1 MATAACMCFAFN
13 SYAATKTKQTKSNTS
28 TKPVVVNNKTSQFD
42 EVFSDLG
49 AKTAD
54 TTSADLAE
62 RVRQQ
67 RALLDGKGNSQ
78 SVAKASGVTGA
89 NACDATLRKCMAE
102 KCGSD
107 FTKCAKDSTAIW
119 GDKMDSC
126 RRKTK
131 CTGHEYSLLAPEIL
145 ADRDFNERM
154 SYYNSVISCG
164 NRYNSCIFAECGTM
178 LEKCLSKS
186 DGDRAVSKCAPVA
199 KDCKEQDSG
208 MAARVM
214 SVFGDLRTFATA
226 QAEKDEKRLYE
237 LRDLMRNQCNRL
249 GAMFDERT
257 LDCVYTVNFFAGDN
271 TSTPTSSKKLYAG
284 DSFQCN
290 ANWFG
295 IDVTTFKENAYRRT
309 RAQTSASS
317 AMMGAG
323 VGVAAGL
330 LSSGAIDRALDTQ
343 RAEKAAKEE
352 CQNSGYTWEKGACN
366 KDKPYTGNKN
376 NNDDDDETGEEVTDD
391 SVNNGQSGNDEELG
405 IDEQGGNQQEVEAYT
420 ACTNSGGIMQDGEC
434 LPKEEWL
441 ARSNKCVITTNEA
454 ECKGNNSCT
463 WDEEV
468 GECSLRSD
476 SAPTPTPNQPGDTT
490 QQNDKSAPAS
500 TPQDETKP
508 VTLNLTFADKTNTV
522 KLPAT
527 IECKYTNKK
536 GKKGSQKKTAKQD
549 GKVTLTEIPL
559 NAECTIAAVNCTSRK
574 VTAKTLDGLKQFV
587 PLECETIDKCIANGG
602 KWKNNKC
609 VAGATRT
616 PDSCDLT
623 PRQVCGQGSQHGQ
636 CEWDGQ
642 SCVQKKNNT
651 VTPQSSN
658 APQTTGT
665 NAKTNTRSC
674 NLNFTALANN
684 MKLDTPI
691 DLSNCNQNTAEYI
704 QGIEQLKKA
713 CRSHNTTKI
722 LRTDKTVAYHR
733 VEEPKLESGS
743 FICKSK
749 DWFNLKEFLDGEP
762 DEWDTETHPSDA
774 ECASTCKQIKPVT
787 DPTKT
792 YFKFPGDGRHDQCL
806 KTCTPKIE
814 EACQGLIGKLYGTK
828 PVTKIV
834 KIVYKLD
841 AKDGLTYQCQFSYQ
855 K

>member
-1 MATAACMCFAFN
+1 MRQKIGIFSKICVMATAACMCFAFN
-13 SYAATKTKQTKSNTS
+13 SYAATRTKQTKSNTS

-89 NACDATLRKCMAE
+89 NSCDATLRKCMAE

-214 SVFGDLRTFATA
+214 SVFGDLRTVATA

-249 GAMFDERT
+249 GAVFDERT

-366 KDKPYTGNKN
+366 KDKPYTGG
-376 NNDDDDETGEEVTDD
+376 GEENEEEVE
-391 SVNNGQSGNDEELG
+391 VNNGHEPQGGGEGQGENDEEQT
-405 IDEQGGNQQEVEAYT
+405 IDNGGGERNDNQEEIDRYN
-420 ACTNSGGIMQDGEC
+420 ACTDSGGVMQDGEC
-434 LPKEEWL
+434 LQKDEWVARGAKCIPLDEE
-441 ARSNKCVITTNEA
+441 A
-454 ECKGNNSCT
+454 CKADSTCD
-463 WDEEV
+463 WAEEV
-468 GECSLRSD
+468 GECALKTDRPPVPNQSETQSQE
-476 SAPTPTPNQPGDTT
+476 TPT
-490 QQNDKSAPAS
+490 ARS
-500 TPQDETKP
+500 TPQDDNAL

-536 GKKGSQKKTAKQD
+536 GKKDSQKKTAKQD

-587 PLECETIDKCIANGG
+587 PLKCEIIDKCIADGN
-602 KWKNNKC
+602 KWENNKC
-609 VAGATRT
+609 VKNNELITISQLKVAVPDGLNALPEIIIECDNNTGTTDINSNTIITIKKMPPKTKCTISAKHCESYTDSVTNLKQIAWNRQSVKLDCPEIEKCLKSGSEWTGDECIGQNVELKWQTLSGRFKLDGAPIGISNIT
-616 PDSCDLT
+616 
-623 PRQVCGQGSQHGQ
+623 CGSDNTLSEQNQSITVPKDTQ
-636 CEWDGQ
+636 CE
-642 SCVQKKNNT
+642 VH
-651 VTPQSSN
+651 
-658 APQTTGT
+658 
-665 NAKTNTRSC
+665 
-674 NLNFTALANN
+674 
-684 MKLDTPI
+684 
-691 DLSNCNQNTAEYI
+691 LSNRSFVKYTAYN
-704 QGIEQLKKA
+704 LKTI
-713 CRSHNTTKI
+713 ST
-722 LRTDKTVAYHR
+722 
-733 VEEPKLESGS
+733 
-743 FICKSK
+743 
-749 DWFNLKEFLDGEP
+749 FNLK
-762 DEWDTETHPSDA
+762 S
-774 ECASTCKQIKPVT
+774 KK
-787 DPTKT
+787 K
-792 YFKFPGDGRHDQCL
+792 
-806 KTCTPKIE
+806 
-814 EACQGLIGKLYGTK
+814 
-828 PVTKIV
+828 
-834 KIVYKLD
+834 
-841 AKDGLTYQCQFSYQ
+841 
-855 K
+855 

>member
-214 SVFGDLRTFATA
+214 SVFGDLRTVATA

-249 GAMFDERT
+249 GAVFDERT

-352 CQNSGYTWEKGACN
+352 CQNSGYTWEKGTCN
-366 KDKPYTGNKN
+366 KDKPYEGNNK
-376 NNDDDDETGEEVTDD
+376 G
-391 SVNNGQSGNDEELG
+391 GG
-405 IDEQGGNQQEVEAYT
+405 EQGGGEQGGGEQGNDVLDEEQSECAEKGRVYENDTCTEKCLSEGYT
-420 ACTNSGGIMQDGEC
+420 YNADTQTCEGPTNIEEDNTFLYCTGFEDPANCDLGKCELNENGEC
-434 LPKEEWL
+434 VP
-441 ARSNKCVITTNEA
+441 
-454 ECKGNNSCT
+454 
-463 WDEEV
+463 
-468 GECSLRSD
+468 
-476 SAPTPTPNQPGDTT
+476 
-490 QQNDKSAPAS
+490 KSAS
-500 TPQDETKP
+500 QSNVSMEETPSAHTAVDPNKKVNISLQIT
-508 VTLNLTFADKTNTV
+508 DKTQTV
-522 KLPAT
+522 KLMAEIKCGTQSAKTPT
-527 IECKYTNKK
+527 I
-536 GKKGSQKKTAKQD
+536 GKKITLRNIPSTETCTISAAPYCESKDFTAGELSQGSQKFLVCPD
-549 GKVTLTEIPL
+549 
-559 NAECTIAAVNCTSRK
+559 
-574 VTAKTLDGLKQFV
+574 
-587 PLECETIDKCIANGG
+587 IDKCISDGNTWTTKNECKAKSGASDGCDKVCKGLANKLSAKNPLQVLGTAQKSCENTCTPMMETACNNFVG
-602 KWKNNKC
+602 KKYQSKKITFAKLTVTNDIQYKC
-609 VAGATRT
+609 EWSTDVPNDVDMCKDLAEVACRGR
-616 PDSCDLT
+616 
-623 PRQVCGQGSQHGQ
+623 

-642 SCVQKKNNT
+642 SCVQKK
-651 VTPQSSN
+651 
-658 APQTTGT
+658 
-665 NAKTNTRSC
+665 K
-674 NLNFTALANN
+674 
-684 MKLDTPI
+684 
-691 DLSNCNQNTAEYI
+691 
-704 QGIEQLKKA
+704 
-713 CRSHNTTKI
+713 
-722 LRTDKTVAYHR
+722 
-733 VEEPKLESGS
+733 
-743 FICKSK
+743 
-749 DWFNLKEFLDGEP
+749 
-762 DEWDTETHPSDA
+762 
-774 ECASTCKQIKPVT
+774 
-787 DPTKT
+787 
-792 YFKFPGDGRHDQCL
+792 
-806 KTCTPKIE
+806 
-814 EACQGLIGKLYGTK
+814 
-828 PVTKIV
+828 
-834 KIVYKLD
+834 
-841 AKDGLTYQCQFSYQ
+841 
-855 K
+855 

>member
-164 NRYNSCIFAECGTM
+164 NRYNSCIFAECGIM

-214 SVFGDLRTFATA
+214 SVFGDLRTVAMA

-249 GAMFDERT
+249 GAVFDERT

-295 IDVTTFKENAYRRT
+295 VDVTTFKENAYRRT

-352 CQNSGYTWEKGACN
+352 CQNSGYTWEKGTCN

-376 NNDDDDETGEEVTDD
+376 NNDDDDEETGEEVTDD
-391 SVNNGQSGNDEELG
+391 SGNNDQSGNE
-405 IDEQGGNQQEVEAYT
+405 NQQNLEQE
-420 ACTNSGGIMQDGEC
+420 CTEKGRKYANGSCTTEC
-434 LPKEEWL
+434 LAEGYEYDSTSQTCNEHSNANELFLYCSGFEEE
-441 ARSNKCVITTNEA
+441 STCDTDKCE
-454 ECKGNNSCT
+454 
-463 WDEEV
+463 W
-468 GECSLRSD
+468 
-476 SAPTPTPNQPGDTT
+476 
-490 QQNDKSAPAS
+490 NDNCVPKSAPRQNIS
-500 TPQDETKP
+500 TDETPTQTP
-508 VTLNLTFADKTNTV
+508 VAPGKNVNISLQVTDKTQTV
-522 KLPAT
+522 KLMAEIKCGTKTAKTPAL
-527 IECKYTNKK
+527 
-536 GKKGSQKKTAKQD
+536 GKKITLKNIASTETCVISATDCESKKFQAGVLAQGSQKFLVCPKID
-549 GKVTLTEIPL
+549 
-559 NAECTIAAVNCTSRK
+559 ECIT
-574 VTAKTLDGLKQFV
+574 
-587 PLECETIDKCIANGG
+587 NGG

-609 VAGATRT
+609 SGANVTAT
-616 PDSCDLT
+616 NSCELT
-623 PRQVCGQGSQHGQ
+623 PQAICGQGIQRGK
-636 CEWDGQ
+636 CEWNGTK
-642 SCVQKKNNT
+642 CVEKKNSS
-651 VTPQSSN
+651 VTPPNGNSN
-658 APQTTGT
+658 RQNGSANGGGAQ
-665 NAKTNTRSC
+665 SC
-674 NLNFTALANN
+674 NLDFTSLAKNL
-684 MKLDTPI
+684 KLDTPI
-691 DLSNCNQNTAEYI
+691 SLSNCNENTAQYI
-704 QGIEQLKKA
+704 TGTRALEKACYNYQGILVL
-713 CRSHNTTKI
+713 RSDNTT
-722 LRTDKTVAYHR
+722 VSEYR
-733 VEEPKLESGS
+733 VEPKIENNS
-743 FICKSK
+743 FVCKFKNWWDVK
-749 DWFNLKEFLDGEP
+749 DPNGRFKTP
-762 DEWDTETHPSDA
+762 DEWDTETHPSDT
-774 ECASTCKQIKPVT
+774 ECATTCNQIKSVT
-787 DPTKT
+787 DPTKNILA
-792 YFKFPGDGRHDQCL
+792 FPGEKQCL
-806 KTCTPKIE
+806 KVCTSNIQT
-814 EACQGLIGKLYGTK
+814 ACEGLIGKKDGDA
-828 PVTKIV
+828 PITKIYV
-834 KIVYKLD
+834 QYHVNNQNNLMYHCQY
-841 AKDGLTYQCQFSYQ
+841 GYQR
-855 K
+855 

>member
-78 SVAKASGVTGA
+78 SVTKASGVTGA

-214 SVFGDLRTFATA
+214 SVFGDLRTVATA

-249 GAMFDERT
+249 GAVFDERT

-391 SVNNGQSGNDEELG
+391 SGNNGQSGNE
-405 IDEQGGNQQEVEAYT
+405 NQQNLEQE
-420 ACTNSGGIMQDGEC
+420 CTEKGRKYANGSCTTEC
-434 LPKEEWL
+434 LAEGYEYDSTNQTCNEHSNANELFLYCSGFEEE
-441 ARSNKCVITTNEA
+441 STCDTDKCE
-454 ECKGNNSCT
+454 
-463 WDEEV
+463 W
-468 GECSLRSD
+468 
-476 SAPTPTPNQPGDTT
+476 
-490 QQNDKSAPAS
+490 NDNCVPKSAPRQNIS
-500 TPQDETKP
+500 TDETPTQTP
-508 VTLNLTFADKTNTV
+508 VAPGKNVNISLQVTDKTQTV
-522 KLPAT
+522 KLMAEIKCGTKTAKTPAL
-527 IECKYTNKK
+527 
-536 GKKGSQKKTAKQD
+536 GKKITLKNIASTETCVISATDCESKKFQAGVLAQGSQKFLVCPK
-549 GKVTLTEIPL
+549 
-559 NAECTIAAVNCTSRK
+559 
-574 VTAKTLDGLKQFV
+574 
-587 PLECETIDKCIANGG
+587 IDECIANGG

-609 VAGATRT
+609 SGTNVTATN
-616 PDSCDLT
+616 SCELT
-623 PRQVCGQGSQHGQ
+623 PQAICGQGIQRGK
-636 CEWDGQ
+636 CEWNGTK
-642 SCVQKKNNT
+642 CVQKKNSSITPPSENPNRNVSNGR
-651 VTPQSSN
+651 VTSGGSSSST
-658 APQTTGT
+658 Q
-665 NAKTNTRSC
+665 SC
-674 NLNFTALANN
+674 NLDFTSLAKNL
-684 MKLDTPI
+684 KLDTPI

-743 FICKSK
+743 FTCKSK
-749 DWFNLKEFLDGEP
+749 DWFKLKEFLDGEP

-792 YFKFPGDGRHDQCL
+792 YFKFPGEGRHDQCL

-855 K
+855 M